1 LSGYCCVFSN
11 SSVYFPRYCDRRG
24 GRSDLKLEYSSGTD
38 FFFFSSTHFWGVWV
52 KEKKRKRNKPFR
64 CKIQLNNVYLLV
76 TQNSIFGGSEKGKG
90 KKTNEKTGGFFFH
103 YIFRGSI
110 NSL

>member
-1 LSGYCCVFSN
+1 M
-11 SSVYFPRYCDRRG
+11 YFPRYCDRRG

-38 FFFFSSTHFWGVWV
+38 FFFFSSTQFWGVWV

-76 TQNSIFGGSEKGKG
+76 TQNSIFGKREKGKG
-90 KKTNEKTGGFFFH
+90 KREKGKGKETNEKTGDFFFH
-103 YIFRGSI
+103 YIFPGSI
-110 NSL
+110 HSL